1 MALGIGLI
9 VALVQ
14 QNHQIEAL
22 HHHGMA
28 VAAMVA
34 QAGEYAMYT
43 ENQEVL
49 SQIIAQLDT
58 NPNIAYVALR
68 NAQTNILLSKS
79 IHESIQIP
87 IIDLQE
93 KTASSASIRTYHAVN
108 HGDGQ
113 T

>member
-1 MALGIGLI
+1 M
-9 VALVQ
+9 ALVQ

-43 ENQEVL
+43 KNQEVL

-58 NPNIAYVALR
+58 NPDIAYVALR

-87 IIDLQE
+87 MIDLQE
-93 KTASSASIRTYHAVN
+93 KTGSSASIRSYHAVN
-108 HGDGQ
+108 PGDGQ